1 MRYIKTLKNA
11 RKNTSTAF
19 LFVFFMQLAISPSI
33 LEARSKNNDPVKK
46 AIVKIYASQNR
57 PDYMNPWR
65 SGSTSQIS
73 GSGAILSGRRILTN
87 AHVVANSTFI
97 EVRLHGQSKRYKARV
112 QNVSHEVDLAILK
125 VEDDSFFKG
134 TRPLKIGPLPES
146 QQEVLVYGFPIGGDS
161 LSITKGILS
170 RIEHQ
175 SYVHSGSSFLAG
187 QIDAAINPGNSGG
200 PVIVGKKI
208 AGVVMQS
215 YNSRRSENLGYMVP
229 SPVIKHFLKDL
240 EDGRYD
246 GFPVLGMQTQT
257 IESRD
262 MKRRFGMKNS
272 QTGVLVNYI
281 YFNSP
286 AKGILRPDDIVMEVD
301 SHPIEDDGT
310 VEFRHQERTYYSYFI
325 EMHQLGDK
333 INLKIL
339 RDGKVKK
346 LKFAL
351 KNKRDDF
358 QLVASKQH
366 DKLPRYFIYAGIL
379 FTPLTDNLI
388 EQMGR
393 GWSHS
398 APPELLYA
406 MSRWPSKDKRE
417 LVVALKVLPDDLNRG
432 YHNIKNWAVAEVNGK
447 KFKDFNEFIEIVTGS
462 GEPFTVF
469 KNSKGSQIVIDRK
482 KAEEGLEKIL
492 KTYRIKEDRSP
503 DLINESQK

>member
-1 MRYIKTLKNA
+1 MRYIEVMKNIGN
-11 RKNTSTAF
+11 KLSAF
-19 LFVFFMQLAISPSI
+19 LLFLFFMQVATSPSI
-33 LEARSKNNDPVKK
+33 TEAGSRNNDPVKK
-46 AIVKIYASQNR
+46 AIVKIYASQTR
-57 PDYMNPWR
+57 PDYMNPWS
-65 SGSTSQIS
+65 SGSPSQIS
-73 GSGAILSGRRILTN
+73 GSGAILSGHRILTN

-112 QNVSHEVDLAILK
+112 QNVSHEADLAILK
-125 VEDDSFFKG
+125 VEDESFFKG

-215 YNSRRSENLGYMVP
+215 YNSRRSESLGYMVP
-229 SPVIKHFLKDL
+229 SPVIQHFLKDL

-286 AKGILRPDDIVMEVD
+286 AKGLLRPDDIVMEVD
-301 SHPIEDDGT
+301 GHSIEDDGT
-310 VEFRHQERTYYSYFI
+310 VEFRHQERTSYSYFI
-325 EMHQLGDK
+325 EMHQLRDEV
-333 INLKIL
+333 NLKIL
-339 RDGKVKK
+339 REGKVKK

-379 FTPLTDNLI
+379 FTPLSNNLI
-388 EQMGR
+388 SQMGR

-406 MSRWPSKDKRE
+406 MSRWPNKDKRE

-432 YHNIKNWAVAEVNGK
+432 YHRIKNWAVAEVNGK
-447 KFKDFNEFIEIVTGS
+447 KFKDFNEFIKIVTGS